1 MKKVL
6 ITLLALTAI
15 ANAQTAAPT
24 KLEFQDVEVTA
35 PVSVTNFPF
44 YPIGNVGEVEVPLL
58 ATDAEGKG
66 TAGAKIDWTITN
78 SGKNPVFVMAAWS
91 DGQQKRL
98 KITIKAGDKASVSS
112 TTDAEGKTKILLNAT
127 DAGQAKIA
135 AKSGAIEAKN
145 LRGVAHQVDWIK

>member
-1 MKKVL
+1 MKKIL
-6 ITLLALTAI
+6 ITLLALTAL
-15 ANAQTAAPT
+15 ANAQTVAPV

-66 TAGAKIDWTITN
+66 VAGAAIEWTITN
-78 SGKNPVFVMAAWS
+78 SGKNPVYVMAAWNN
-91 DGQQKRL
+91 GQQKRL
-98 KITIKAGDKASVSS
+98 KITIKAGDKASTSS
-112 TTDAEGKTKILLNAT
+112 TTDSEGKTKLLLNAT
-127 DAGQAKIA
+127 EAGQARIV
-135 AKSGAIEAKN
+135 AKSGAVEAKN